1 MKALLVYPEFPLSYW
16 GFQHTMP
23 LVGCKASLPPLGLV
37 TIAALLPQDWEL
49 RLVDLNVAPLSDDAI
64 RWADLVL
71 VSGMHVQASSM
82 HEILARARRLGRRTV
97 VGGPGPTTTPEAFVD
112 ADIIFVGE
120 AEGRIDELL
129 TALQPT
135 SEPTTRRTA
144 PLRVTGH
151 LLAPVGE
158 RPALDGAP
166 IPRFDLLDL
175 GAYTSMSV
183 QYSRGCPFSCEF
195 CDVIEIF
202 GRKPRLKSPQQ
213 VLAEL
218 DALYAAGFKRSVF
231 FVDDNF
237 IGNRKAVR
245 KLLPQIARWQ
255 RERGFPFELYT
266 EASVDLASDDELMR
280 EMVEAGFA
288 TVFVGIETPSAAALR
303 GAGKRQNLSLDL
315 GQAVDR
321 LTRAGLE
328 VMGGFIVGFDQ
339 DDQRS
344 FEAQRQFIQDSAI
357 PLAMVGLLTAL
368 PGTRLCKRLQAE
380 GRMRGSADGDAFT
393 RPNFVPVMDEEVM
406 LSEYRRLLADLYSPE
421 AYYRR
426 CQRYIDRAARLPGGK
441 RAAWYHVSTL
451 LRTTLEV
458 GIRRPGSRR
467 QYWKLVARTLLG
479 ARHHIA
485 WTIGHAAMGEHM
497 LRYTRDEVLPRIDA
511 ALEDLRRERR
521 EEALRVTSAALES
534 RRCAVGPA

>member
-1 MKALLVYPEFPLSYW
+1 MKTLLVYPEFPISYW
-16 GFQHTMP
+16 GFQHTME
-23 LVGCKASLPPLGLV
+23 LVGCKASLPPLGLLTV
-37 TIAALLPQDWEL
+37 AALLPQDWEL

-71 VSGMHVQASSM
+71 ISGMHVQASSM
-82 HEILARARRLGRRTV
+82 HEVLARARRLGRRTV
-97 VGGPGPTTTPEAFVD
+97 VGGPGPTTTPEAFAD
-112 ADIIFVGE
+112 AEIIFVGE

-129 TALQPT
+129 AALQPG
-135 SEPTTRRTA
+135 SDPAAPQTA
-144 PLRVTGH
+144 PLRAMGR
-151 LLAPVGE
+151 LLAPQRD
-158 RPALDGAP
+158 RPALDDAP
-166 IPRFDLLDL
+166 VPRFDLLDIE
-175 GAYTSMSV
+175 AYTSMSV
-183 QYSRGCPFSCEF
+183 QFSRGCPFSCEF

-202 GRKPRLKSPQQ
+202 GRKPRLKRPRQ

-218 DALYAAGFKRSVF
+218 DALYAAGFRRSVF

-237 IGNRKAVR
+237 IGNRGAVR
-245 KLLPQIARWQ
+245 RLLPRIARWQ

-266 EASVDLASDDELMR
+266 EASVDLARDDALMR
-280 EMVEAGFA
+280 QMVEAGFA
-288 TVFVGIETPSAAALR
+288 TVFVGIETPSTAALR
-303 GAGKRQNLSLDL
+303 GAGKLQNLALDL

-321 LTRAGLE
+321 MTRAGLE

-339 DDQRS
+339 DDQRA
-344 FEAQRQFIQDSAI
+344 FEAQRSFIQASAI

-368 PGTRLCKRLQAE
+368 PGTVLCKRLQAE
-380 GRMRGSADGDAFT
+380 GRLRGSADGDAFT

-406 LSEYRRLLADLYSPE
+406 LREYRRLLADLYSPE

-426 CQRYIDRAARLPGGK
+426 CQRYVDRAAKLPGGK
-441 RAAWYHVSTL
+441 RAAWHHIATL

-467 QYWKLVARTLLG
+467 HYWKLVARTLLR

-497 LRYTRDEVLPRIDA
+497 LRYTRDEVLPRIDG

-521 EEALRVTSAALES
+521 EAALRVSSSAPAS
-534 RRCAVGPA
+534 RRCAAGPA